1 MINFERKKNVNIVAL
16 VDNSEFGMAAA
27 EHGLVLAG
35 VFEAS
40 LILVGTKLLENMDDI
55 KNHLLSINPDIQIKE
70 QSFKKIGDKSFLK
83 FINESET
90 AALVLS
96 ASKSKNDY
104 IFWHKKVLKL
114 IRKLR
119 VPSLV
124 CGRKGGV
131 QSDYKNILLPIDS
144 HQQTK
149 EKVLWAGY
157 FYRFYKSNINV
168 LTYNYQDEYLK
179 NRIKH
184 NFDFLIRLYANLEV
198 EYIHHSID
206 FDDNSTIDEKALQLA
221 PDYEAGLVLIM
232 TTRYKNIFDFIYGVP
247 ELKILANDDN
257 LPILCLNR
265 RDDLYVLCT

>member
-16 VDNSEFGMAAA
+16 VDNTQFGIAAA
-27 EHGLVLAG
+27 EHGLALAG

-40 LILVGTKLLENMDDI
+40 LILVRTKLLENMDEI
-55 KNHLLSINPDIQIKE
+55 KNHLISINPDIEIKE
-70 QSFKKIGDKSFLK
+70 QTFKKIGDKSFIK

-90 AALVLS
+90 AALVLA
-96 ASKSKNDY
+96 ASKIKNEY
-104 IFWHKKVLKL
+104 VFWHKKVLKL
-114 IRKLR
+114 ILKLR

-131 QSDYKNILLPIDS
+131 QTDYKNIFLPIDS

-157 FYRFYKSNINV
+157 FYRFYKSNIKV
-168 LTYNYQDEYLK
+168 LTYNYSDEYLR

-184 NFDFLIRLYANLEV
+184 NFNFLIRLYSNLEV
-198 EYIHHSID
+198 EYIHETLD
-206 FDDNSTIDEKALQLA
+206 FDKEFSIDEKAIQLA
-221 PDYEAGLVLIM
+221 HDNNAGLILIM
-232 TTRYKNIFDFIYGVP
+232 TTKYKNLFDYIYGVP
-247 ELKILANDDN
+247 ELEILANDQN